1 MPVVDV
7 VDIEVAINVVDVFDV
22 AIDVVDRAAASRG
35 PPGPGPDP
43 SPGPGPR
50 PRPGP
55 RPGSFAPAH
64 ATTARGMA
72 DPASDRPGTFA
83 TRDHSIAAFLLVER
97 VE

>member
-1 MPVVDV
+1 MAIHVPVVDV
-7 VDIEVAINVVDVFDV
+7 IDVEVAIDVVDVFDV

-43 SPGPGPR
+43 GPGPG
-50 PRPGP
+50 
-55 RPGSFAPAH
+55 PGSFAPAH
-64 ATTARGMA
+64 VTTARGMA
-72 DPASDRPGTFA
+72 DPASDCPGTFA

>member
-1 MPVVDV
+1 VPVVDV
-7 VDIEVAINVVDVFDV
+7 IDVEVAIDVVDVFDV

-35 PPGPGPDP
+35 QPGPG
-43 SPGPGPR
+43 
-50 PRPGP
+50 
-55 RPGSFAPAH
+55 PGSFAPAH